1 MQRDS
6 LRQMRAGD
14 HVLLVLEDQNTFLI
28 ELTPGRTFSTHKGAI
43 DHDDLIG
50 QPFGTQISNSVGALV
65 SAVSPIWVERMMKVN
80 RRTNIM
86 YPKDVAY
93 LLARLGIGAGDRVIE
108 LGAGSGAMTIALA
121 HAVRPGGR
129 VYSYDR
135 RQEFLDL
142 AASNCGRAGV
152 GEEEVEFRL
161 RVEGE
166 DLEADVDAV
175 TCDIPEPWEEVAA
188 AHKALV
194 GSGRFAAATPTFNQA
209 ERIAACLAGGGFAMV
224 QTHEIFVREI
234 LARPG
239 RTRPTHRMVGHT
251 QILTTGIKVF
261 ERHQDQGPEP
271 E

>member
-1 MQRDS
+1 MS
-6 LRQMRAGD
+6 AGD
-14 HVLLVLEDQNTFLI
+14 QVLLVLEDQRTFLI
-28 ELTPGRTFSTHKGAI
+28 ELTPGRTFSTHKGAVA
-43 DHDDLIG
+43 HDDLIG
-50 QPFGTQISNSVGALV
+50 RPFGVQITNSAGAPV
-65 SAVSPIWVERMMKVN
+65 YAVSPIWVERMMKVH

-86 YPKDVAY
+86 YPKDVGY
-93 LLARLGIGAGDRVIE
+93 MLARLGLGAGDRVIE

-135 RQEFLDL
+135 RAEFLEL
-142 AASNCGRAGV
+142 ARSNCARAGV
-152 GEEEVEFRL
+152 GEDEVEFRL

-166 DLEADVDAV
+166 DLEPGVDAV
-175 TCDIPEPWEEVAA
+175 TCDIPEPWSEVEP
-188 AHKALV
+188 AHSALV

-224 QTHEIFVREI
+224 QTHEILVREI

-239 RTRPTHRMVGHT
+239 RTRPAHRMVGHT

-261 ERHQDQGPEP
+261 ARRQDEGLE
-271 E
+271 EE